1 LIINNDRPDPFN
13 ANTDGLLWDIRED
26 QGTDRWDLVQFA
38 IEFIVKDVQNFIGSG
53 SGNPGD
59 ERNKDHMYGL
69 MNLLSTLD
77 DKDLLGILPKDNGV
91 YLPNVC
97 GKHRLEGF
105 DNNARV

>member
-1 LIINNDRPDPFN
+1 MIINNDRPDPIN

-38 IEFIVKDVQNFIGSG
+38 IEFIVKDVQNFLESG
-53 SGNPGD
+53 
-59 ERNKDHMYGL
+59 NKDHMYGL
-69 MNLLSTLD
+69 MNLLSSLD

-97 GKHRLEGF
+97 GEHRLEGF